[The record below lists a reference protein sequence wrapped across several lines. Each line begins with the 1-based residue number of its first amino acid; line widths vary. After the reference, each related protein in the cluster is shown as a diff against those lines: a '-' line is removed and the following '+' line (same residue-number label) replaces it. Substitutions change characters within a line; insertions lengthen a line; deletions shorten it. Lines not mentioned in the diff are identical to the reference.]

1 MLPPKVVPGGQ
12 HPLSL
17 SSFAA
22 AAAAAAAVKGVR
34 RESVKVK
41 LQTLVV
47 WFSKRVGHSL

>member
-17 SSFAA
+17 SSFA